1 MTNPDTGITP
11 EEREVQRR
19 LARGD
24 IPIRVGN
31 RVEWITR
38 HQLVR
43 KMRDDFQDRHITTI
57 SEDDDDY

>member
-1 MTNPDTGITP
+1 MTNPDSHLTP
-11 EEREVQRR
+11 EEREIQRR

-31 RVEWITR
+31 RVEWMSR
-38 HQLVR
+38 RQLVR
-43 KMRDDFQDRHITTI
+43 KMQDDFEDRHVTTI